1 MPAACA
7 ACPNQLGCCR
17 FYRTC
22 GSVRH
27 GRPANGPAELSRVR
41 IARSA
46 AVKLPLLLAVVAV
59 PGPIGAGTIASPLRF
74 FEGATE
80 SVGILSIVLQRPRSS
95 RSHGTGSIASD
106 GSLRLVQRVEDE
118 GQPPHLRHWNIRQ
131 VAPGRF
137 TGSMS
142 EATSPLRIERV
153 GDRYRFRFRMKGGLS
168 VEEWLT
174 PSAGGRSADNELTVR
189 KFGIIVATF
198 RGIVRKG
205 A

>member
-1 MPAACA
+1 
-7 ACPNQLGCCR
+7 
-17 FYRTC
+17 
-22 GSVRH
+22 
-27 GRPANGPAELSRVR
+27 
-41 IARSA
+41 
-46 AVKLPLLLAVVAV
+46 
-59 PGPIGAGTIASPLRF
+59 
-74 FEGATE
+74 
-80 SVGILSIVLQRPRSS
+80 
-95 RSHGTGSIASD
+95 
-106 GSLRLVQRVEDE
+106 
-118 GQPPHLRHWNIRQ
+118 
-131 VAPGRF
+131 
-137 TGSMS
+137 MS